1 MSELTYSVLDPWK
14 APRLGA
20 SGKKIWVAFKA
31 IVCGYIAYLLLAYA
45 AHMIAGTS
53 PVTTWQVYHFFPL
66 KPTVEM
72 GLIPEL
78 LWWIGLV
85 AAVLIVMIGATGLA
99 KITYRQL
106 KGDDFYGGSDAW
118 RYALEHGR
126 STVSTPLILAVLFAF
141 VCVALW
147 VLGWIST
154 IPTVGPILLGISA
167 IPAFLAAF
175 LGVYVLVVLLLS
187 LLYTPAVIGT
197 TGEDGLEGAIQM
209 FSMLW
214 SLPWRTGGYTAVV
227 VVTTTVGTYLL
238 AVISVG
244 AVALVAAV
252 VGGVLGPTFSDI
264 ATGVR
269 VYLPP
274 ECTLLT
280 DLPSWFWPGPL
291 AALFPSIGL
300 NPALTELPTGVAAV
314 GAFLGGISMLVVL
327 GLITAYALSSLTSG
341 FTASYLALRRL
352 KDGEMLL
359 EWTDEVDEL
368 EEQLPPETDEP
379 VVTEETEEVTSDKEP
394 ADDTSGGETAGSE

>member
-1 MSELTYSVLDPWK
+1 
-14 APRLGA
+14 
-20 SGKKIWVAFKA
+20 
-31 IVCGYIAYLLLAYA
+31 
-45 AHMIAGTS
+45 
-53 PVTTWQVYHFFPL
+53 
-66 KPTVEM
+66 
-72 GLIPEL
+72 
-78 LWWIGLV
+78 
-85 AAVLIVMIGATGLA
+85 
-99 KITYRQL
+99 
-106 KGDDFYGGSDAW
+106 
-118 RYALEHGR
+118 
-126 STVSTPLILAVLFAF
+126 
-141 VCVALW
+141 
-147 VLGWIST
+147 
-154 IPTVGPILLGISA
+154 
-167 IPAFLAAF
+167 
-175 LGVYVLVVLLLS
+175 
-187 LLYTPAVIGT
+187 
-197 TGEDGLEGAIQM
+197 
-209 FSMLW
+209 
-214 SLPWRTGGYTAVV
+214 
-227 VVTTTVGTYLL
+227 
-238 AVISVG
+238 
-244 AVALVAAV
+244 VAAV

-280 DLPSWFWPGPL
+280 DLPSWLWPGPL

-300 NPALTELPTGVAAV
+300 NPALAELPTGVAAV

>member
-20 SGKKIWVAFKA
+20 SGKKIWLAFKA

-53 PVTTWQVYHFFPL
+53 LVATWQEYHLFPL

-72 GLIPEL
+72 GLMPVL
-78 LWWIGLV
+78 LWWFGLV
-85 AAVLIVMIGATGLA
+85 VAVLIVMIGATGIA

-126 STVSTPLILAVLFAF
+126 STVSTPLILAVLFALMC
-141 VCVALW
+141 VCLW

-154 IPTVGPILLGISA
+154 IPAVGPILLGILA

-175 LGVYVLVVLLLS
+175 LGAYVLVVLLLS
-187 LLYTPAVIGT
+187 LLYTPPVIGT

-214 SLPWRTGGYTAVV
+214 SLPWRTGGYTTVV
-227 VVTTTVGTYLL
+227 VVTTAVGTYLL
-238 AVISVG
+238 AVISMG
-244 AVALVAAV
+244 AVALVAAT
-252 VGGVLGPTFSDI
+252 VGGVLGPTFSDF
-264 ATGVR
+264 AAGVR

-291 AALFPSIGL
+291 VALFPSSGL
-300 NPALTELPTGVAAV
+300 NSAFAELPTGVAAV
-314 GAFLGGISMLVVL
+314 GAFLGGMSLLVVL
-327 GLITAYALSSLTSG
+327 GLIAAYTLSSLTSG
-341 FTASYLALRRL
+341 ITASYLVLRHL

-368 EEQLPPETDEP
+368 EEQVPLETDEAL
-379 VVTEETEEVTSDKEP
+379 VTEEAAEVLSNKEP
-394 ADDTSGGETAGSE
+394 ADDTSGGDTAGSE